1 MDSVVGAFSSFID
14 FIPALLGAV
23 VVLVVGWLL
32 ARGVGR
38 LVRRGL
44 RALGFDRAI
53 GATGLATYL
62 QRFGSG
68 WTGSSVCGVMTMW
81 FLRLVTIQAAA
92 SVLALPELSRVING
106 FILLVPNLFVAFL
119 VLVAG
124 AIAAQFAGKTARAST
139 VTLGRASPERIE
151 RIVTA
156 VVFVVAV
163 FAACN
168 QLGVA
173 PVIINTLFI
182 GFVAALALALGLAFG
197 LGGRAVAGDLT
208 QSWLEQGHRIVTSET
223 APEATAT
230 RGESRSHH

>member
-1 MDSVVGAFSSFID
+1 
-14 FIPALLGAV
+14 
-23 VVLVVGWLL
+23 
-32 ARGVGR
+32 
-38 LVRRGL
+38 
-44 RALGFDRAI
+44 
-53 GATGLATYL
+53 
-62 QRFGSG
+62 
-68 WTGSSVCGVMTMW
+68 MTMW